1 MFSLENPSM
10 HKHNETRDWEMSM
23 EANRSKVD
31 VMSVE
36 NVVNEVRDTN
46 RTIDHTMGPSEP
58 QKVNSKAEDS
68 LTGALKKAV
77 TKNLKK

>member
-36 NVVNEVRDTN
+36 NVVSEVRDPN
-46 RTIDHTMGPSEP
+46 RTTMGPSEP
-58 QKVNSKAEDS
+58 QRVTSKAEDS
-68 LTGALKKAV
+68 LTGALSKAV